1 MEAHDTLRFVEADK
15 VETPSGPLNKFKLV
29 SASDAPLGT
38 LDGVILSPGERQV
51 RYYVVASHGRLRT
64 RRYLVPAGPAQLE
77 AEQNT
82 LRVDVE
88 PEELTSL
95 PEAKRG
101 AFQTFSEFDAVDAV
115 FAARRTA

>member
-1 MEAHDTLRFVEADK
+1 MEGNDTLRFVGADK
-15 VETPSGPLNKFKLV
+15 VETPSGRLNEFRLV

-51 RYYVVASHGRLRT
+51 RYYVVASRGRLRT
-64 RRYLVPAGPAQLE
+64 RRYLVPAGPVQLE
-77 AEQNT
+77 AEQLT

-95 PEAKRG
+95 PQADRD
-101 AFQTFSEFDAVDAV
+101 AFPTFSEFDAVDAV
-115 FAARRTA
+115 FAERRTA